1 MSKTLIFASALA
13 GFGMLA
19 GCANSVAT
27 ADATHHWQSAEPV
40 STAQYNRDNTLCLD
54 AANLEDSDLRIESL
68 SFETYRG
75 CMVLRGYTLE
85 TN

>member
-1 MSKTLIFASALA
+1 MSKTLISAALV
-13 GFGMLA
+13 GFGALG
-19 GCANSVAT
+19 GCANSAAT
-27 ADATHHWQSAEPV
+27 ADATHHWESSEAV
-40 STAQYNRDNTLCLD
+40 STAQYNRDHTLCSD
-54 AANLEDSDLRIESL
+54 AANLESGELRIESL